1 MLAEVSITS
10 DQEVKF
16 DRVICAVDCG
26 RVINPDLVRQQ
37 IEGGIVFALTGAVKG
52 GVSWSKGLP
61 EQSGLAQLGLA
72 RMADAPEIILHIMAR
87 DSPPAGVSGA
97 AVPPVSPAI
106 ANAVYAAAN
115 PHIRRLSSEAHTSEL
130 QSLMR

>member
-10 DQEVKF
+10 DQEVKV

-26 RVINPDLVRQQ
+26 RVINPDPVRQQ

-72 RMADAPEIILHIMAR
+72 RMADAPEIIVQIIA
-87 DSPPAGVSGA
+87 SAAPPAG
-97 AVPPVSPAI
+97 AVGKPAS
-106 ANAVYAAAN
+106 
-115 PHIRRLSSEAHTSEL
+115 R
-130 QSLMR
+130 

>member
-16 DRVICAVDCG
+16 DRVIGAVDCG
-26 RVINPDLVRQQ
+26 REINPDLVRQQ
-37 IEGGIVFALTGAVKG
+37 IEGGIVFALTGAVKC

-72 RMADAPEIILHIMAR
+72 RMADAPDIIVQIIDTDATT
-87 DSPPAGVSGA
+87 AGVSRADRTRDGEGNS
-97 AVPPVSPAI
+97 VQGREEPDRS
-106 ANAVYAAAN
+106 
-115 PHIRRLSSEAHTSEL
+115 H
-130 QSLMR
+130 